1 MLRIEKV
8 TIINGDVQDIVNKS
22 PIMVEGLTPDE
33 FRLNVMALFKCDR
46 VLLTYTIEEDEN
58 KD

>member
-1 MLRIEKV
+1 
-8 TIINGDVQDIVNKS
+8 
-22 PIMVEGLTPDE
+22 MVEGLTPDE